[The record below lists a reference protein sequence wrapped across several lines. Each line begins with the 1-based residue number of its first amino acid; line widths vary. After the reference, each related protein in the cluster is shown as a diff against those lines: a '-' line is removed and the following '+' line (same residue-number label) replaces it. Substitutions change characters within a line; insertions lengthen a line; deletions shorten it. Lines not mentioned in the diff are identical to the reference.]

1 MPIYKGFMVYNLP
14 MSGTFY
20 LEVQDG
26 EEVDDFTIEN
36 FTANYMECL
45 IFEEDYHADHS
56 YDITCLEDEISADPL
71 SGWDLW
77 YINPITGEERERP
90 KPEPTA
96 VQLELF

>member
-1 MPIYKGFMVYNLP
+1 MPIYKVFMEYNRP
-14 MSGTFY
+14 MYGTFY

-45 IFEEDYHADHS
+45 IFEEDYHTDQS
-56 YDITCLEDEISADPL
+56 YDITCSADPL

-77 YINPITGEERERP
+77 YINPETGEERERP
-90 KPEPTA
+90 VEPL
-96 VQLELF
+96 QMELF